1 MNNTTGSMI
10 FMKKC
15 AAALALICIFPMLLC
30 SCASEKPN
38 AKRKL
43 AILMSQ
49 YRNLPAGRCYTLT
62 FGEPDNTENSENSES
77 SDSRYLTDILAFSLY
92 GNTELSGDGK
102 AGSNKEGKMY
112 PEEFAL
118 IDDCAVW
125 LCSGA
130 EPCEFAVFH
139 VRAASDAETV
149 AKMLFR
155 RLEKLKKHWRESD
168 YYEMVASCKIH
179 IEGRYVTFALN
190 CGE

>member
-1 MNNTTGSMI
+1 MI
-10 FMKKC
+10 FLKKC
-15 AAALALICIFPMLLC
+15 AVALALVCIFPILLC
-30 SCASEKPN
+30 SCTSGKPN
-38 AKRKL
+38 ARKKL
-43 AILMSQ
+43 AVLMSQ

-62 FGEPDNTENSENSES
+62 SGEPDNIENTGNSDS

-155 RLEKLKKHWRESD
+155 RLEKLKKLWRESD
-168 YYEMVASCKIH
+168 YYEMIASCKIQ
-179 IEGRYVTFALN
+179 IEGRYVTFALD

>member
-1 MNNTTGSMI
+1 
-10 FMKKC
+10 
-15 AAALALICIFPMLLC
+15 
-30 SCASEKPN
+30 
-38 AKRKL
+38 
-43 AILMSQ
+43 MSQ

-62 FGEPDNTENSENSES
+62 FGGPDNTENSENSES

>member
-1 MNNTTGSMI
+1 MI
-10 FMKKC
+10 FLRKFPRKC
-15 AAALALICIFPMLLC
+15 AAVLALICIFPMLLC
-30 SCASEKPN
+30 SCTSEKPN
-38 AKRKL
+38 AKKKL
-43 AILMSQ
+43 DAIMSQ

-62 FGEPDNTENSENSES
+62 SGEPENSEKYENSES
-77 SDSRYLTDILAFSLY
+77 PDSRYLTDILAFSLY
-92 GNTELSGDGK
+92 GNTELSDNGK
-102 AGSNKEGKMY
+102 ADGDKEKKMY

-118 IDDCAVW
+118 IDDCAIW

-168 YYEMVASCKIH
+168 YYERVASCKIH
-179 IEGRYVTFALN
+179 IQGRYVTLALD

>member
-10 FMKKC
+10 FLKKC
-15 AAALALICIFPMLLC
+15 AAALALICIFPILLC

-49 YRNLPAGRCYTLT
+49 YRDLPAGRCYTLT
-62 FGEPDNTENSENSES
+62 SGEPESFENSES

-92 GNTELSGDGK
+92 GNTELSDNGK
-102 AGSNKEGKMY
+102 ADSNKEGKMY

-155 RLEKLKKHWRESD
+155 RIEKLKKHWKESD
-168 YYEMVASCKIH
+168 YYERVASCKIH
-179 IEGRYVTFALN
+179 IEGRYVTLALD